1 MSIPKLTVIVRT
13 DLGSGPRVAQA
24 VHGARL
30 FAAEHAQ
37 IEHEWYTGSNTIVI
51 LGAKDDAHLLSLA
64 EKADYWD
71 VAWSMFREPDLQNQ
85 ATCLVLAPSPVTH
98 KICQGLSLVA

>member
-1 MSIPKLTVIVRT
+1 MTVSIPKLTVIVRT

-30 FAAEHAQ
+30 FAAEHTQ

-51 LGAKDDAHLLSLA
+51 LEAKDEAHLTELA
-64 EKADYWD
+64 DKSIIESK
-71 VAWSMFREPDLQNQ
+71 VCVGESQF
-85 ATCLVLAPSPVTH
+85 APANDET
-98 KICQGLSLVA
+98 QTR